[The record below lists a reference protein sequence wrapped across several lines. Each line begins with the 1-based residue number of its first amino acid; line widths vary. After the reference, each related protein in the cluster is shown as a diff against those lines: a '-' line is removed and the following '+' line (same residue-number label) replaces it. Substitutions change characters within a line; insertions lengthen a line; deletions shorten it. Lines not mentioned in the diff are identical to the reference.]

1 MDAIMILRI
10 VLIVFTLVSA
20 VYFIKD
26 LIAHK
31 EELKG
36 GKPIALAIIGCITN
50 LLDTWGIGSY
60 ATTQAGFKFTKS
72 SEDITIPGTL
82 NVGDTFPVS
91 LEAVLFFGF
100 VPIDPFTLVVM
111 IAAAIIGALVG
122 ASIVCKWNL
131 KMVRIGLGV
140 GLLIL
145 AIVMACRN
153 AGVGPFGLVGTALE
167 LRGLKLAIGLIINFF
182 LGALMMIGV
191 GLYAPCIA
199 LCSALGM
206 DIGAA
211 FPMMMGSCAFLMNAA
226 CFKFIKEGKYDRRA
240 ALYLAV
246 FGCVGVVFAY
256 LVASMLPMSTLI
268 WIICVVMLY
277 TSFTF
282 FKDAAKTEV

>member
-20 VYFIKD
+20 AFFIKD

-36 GKPIALAIIGCITN
+36 GKPVALAIIGCITN

-153 AGVGPFGLVGTALE
+153 AEIGPFGLVGTALE

-240 ALYLAV
+240 ALYLAT

-256 LVASMLPMSTLI
+256 LVASILPMKTLV

-282 FKDAAKTEV
+282 FKDAAKAQA

>member
-10 VLIVFTLVSA
+10 VLIAFTLVSA
-20 VYFIKD
+20 IFFIKD

-36 GKPIALAIIGCITN
+36 GKPVALAIIGCITN

-100 VPIDPFTLVVM
+100 VPIDPFTLFVM

-131 KMVRIGLGV
+131 KMVRLGLGI

-153 AGVGPFGLVGTALE
+153 AGIGPFGLVGTALE
-167 LRGLKLAIGLIINFF
+167 LRGAKLVIGLVINFF

-256 LVASMLPMSTLI
+256 LVASMLPMSTLV

-282 FKDAAKTEV
+282 FKDAAKTEA

>member
-1 MDAIMILRI
+1 MDAILILRI
-10 VLIVFTLVSA
+10 VLGLFTLVSA
-20 VYFIKD
+20 IFFLKD
-26 LIAHK
+26 LVAHK

-36 GKPIALAIIGCITN
+36 GKPVALAIIGCITN

-72 SEDITIPGTL
+72 SEDLTIPGTL

-91 LEAVLFFGF
+91 LEAILFFSF
-100 VPIDPFTLVVM
+100 VPIDPLTLVLM

-131 KMVRIGLGV
+131 KMVRMGLGI

-167 LRGLKLAIGLIINFF
+167 LRGLKLVIGLVINFF

-226 CFKFIKEGKYDRRA
+226 CYKFIKEGKYDRRA

-256 LVASMLPMSTLI
+256 LVASMLPMSTLV

-282 FKDAAKTEV
+282 FKDAAKTQV